1 MDPLDDRR
9 GSRVLATEA
18 DPVKM
23 GAILEHHLQ
32 VPGGPPFEVVRCQP
46 LFTRG
51 GESRSLFQ
59 YDVTLRDADGR
70 EWQEAVSAVAYGGER
85 TRKAWARLK
94 LAQLVEARTEPS
106 IQRAAYVA
114 DRDLLLQVFPFDH
127 KLLALEP
134 LMEGSLAELRDPI
147 IARFGPGEW
156 RLDEWQSEAIRYRV
170 DLRASVKL
178 TVSATES
185 RSGRTWDRRF
195 FAKIY
200 ADSDQVERA
209 WAVQQDLT
217 SALREANEPFG
228 LAPLAAYLPNHRVLV
243 QDEVPALSL
252 RHVIRRADPEEAPS
266 AVRRAA
272 RTVAALH
279 RLPVTA
285 PEHRTEL
292 GRTDPRRLRRFA
304 ETLQNSH
311 PNLAFAVTEIEAQIL
326 ADLDTVGAMPAV
338 PIHGDLKPLHLLMDE
353 ERVVLLD
360 LDEFSAG
367 DPMLDVAN
375 MLVPLLRERNTGAA
389 LARVFETE
397 YFAHAPVPWRQ
408 RLAPLYAWAL
418 LADAATFAVGLRQS
432 QAEVRARRPGNWD
445 QLVNFLVDEARAVFA
460 RRA

>member
-1 MDPLDDRR
+1 MDPQDERR
-9 GSRVLATEA
+9 GSGDFATET
-18 DPVKM
+18 DPVRM
-23 GAILEHHLQ
+23 GAILEQHLQ
-32 VPGGPPFEVVRCQP
+32 VPGGRPFQVVRCQP
-46 LFTRG
+46 KFTRG
-51 GESRSLFQ
+51 GTSRSLFQ
-59 YDVTLRDADGR
+59 YDITLRDADGR
-70 EWQEAVSAVAYGGER
+70 EWRESVSGVTYGAER
-85 TRKAWARLK
+85 TRKAWARLR
-94 LAQLVEARTEPS
+94 LSRVEARTEPS

-114 DRDLLLQVFPFDH
+114 DLDLLLQVFPFDH
-127 KLLALEP
+127 KLRALEP
-134 LMEGSLAELRDPI
+134 LMEGSLAELRAPI
-147 IARFGPGEW
+147 LARFGPGNW
-156 RLDEWQSEAIRYRV
+156 HLDGWQAKANRYRV

-185 RSGRTWDRRF
+185 QSGRAADRRF
-195 FAKIY
+195 FAKVY
-200 ADSDQVERA
+200 SHSDQVERA
-209 WAVQQDLT
+209 WAVQQDLA
-217 SALREANEPFG
+217 SALREASEPFG
-228 LAPLAAYLPNHRVLV
+228 LAPLAAYLPDHRLLV
-243 QDEVPALSL
+243 QDEVPAISL
-252 RHVIRRADPEEAPS
+252 RDVIRKDYPEKAQE

-272 RTVAALH
+272 RAIAALH

-292 GRTDPRRLRRFA
+292 GRTDPKRLRRFA
-304 ETLQNSH
+304 EILGNSH
-311 PNLAFAVTEIEAQIL
+311 PDLATTVADIEAQIL

-360 LDEFSAG
+360 LDKFAAG

-397 YFAHAPVPWRQ
+397 YFAHAPAPWRQ

-445 QLVNFLVDEARAVFA
+445 HLVNFLVDEARAVLA